1 MALLLLV
8 VGMTREYRWQFDV
21 RSYELDAWGHVNNA
35 VYNNYMEEAATR
47 ASADAGFGRE
57 WYFSQHRAWVIRNL
71 TIRYLMPLQYGEQV
85 EMRTW
90 VSDFRRIYSHR
101 EYDLRRVSDGQPV
114 MRGRA
119 RWVYVDLDTIRP
131 VRIPLEFEDGFQPS
145 GELEDLSVKV
155 KGAQAYPDGHRYTST
170 RRVQR
175 YELDSAGHV
184 NNSVYLNWFEQ
195 AMYDALACTGW
206 TVDRLQAAGIMMV
219 QAGHEIDYV
228 MPALD
233 GMPLQITSQPI
244 ELARVRGA
252 WQHEIQHAET
262 GEVIARDYSVGAF
275 LNAETLHPAPLPAA
289 FIDALLSGQPTA

>member
-1 MALLLLV
+1 
-8 VGMTREYRWQFDV
+8 MTHVFTWQFDV

-47 ASADAGFGRE
+47 ASADAGFGRD
-57 WYFSQHRAWVIRNL
+57 WYFSRHRAWVIRHL
-71 TIRYLMPLQYGEQV
+71 TIRYLMPLHYGELV

-90 VSDFRRIYSHR
+90 VSDFRRTYSHR
-101 EYDLRRVSDGQPV
+101 EYDLRRLEDGQPV

-131 VRIPLEFEDGFQPS
+131 VRIPQEFEVGFDPS
-145 GELEDLSVKV
+145 GEMEDLGIIL
-155 KGAQAYPDGHRYTST
+155 KGAQAYPDSHRYTST

-184 NNSVYLNWFEQ
+184 NNSAYLNWFEQ
-195 AMYDALACTGW
+195 AMYDALASAGW
-206 TVDRLQAAGIMMV
+206 PVERLQEAGIMMV

-228 MPALD
+228 MPTLD
-233 GMPLQITSQPI
+233 GMPLQIVSQPI

-262 GEVIARDYSVGAF
+262 GEVLARDYSVGAF
-275 LNAETLHPAPLPAA
+275 LDARTGHPAPLPEAVVA
-289 FIDALLSGQPTA
+289 SLLSGQPAT

>member
-1 MALLLLV
+1 
-8 VGMTREYRWQFDV
+8 MTRVFTWQFDV

-57 WYFSQHRAWVIRNL
+57 WYFSRHRAWVIRHL
-71 TIRYLMPLQYGEQV
+71 TIRYLAPLHYGEQV
-85 EMRTW
+85 TMRTW
-90 VSDFRRIYSHR
+90 VSDFRRTYSHR
-101 EYDLRRVSDGQPV
+101 EYDLRRMENDQPV

-131 VRIPLEFEDGFQPS
+131 VRIPLEFEAGFDPT
-145 GELEDLSVKV
+145 GEMEDLGIAL
-155 KGAQAYPDGHRYTST
+155 KGAQAYPDSHRYTSA

-184 NNSVYLNWFEQ
+184 NNSAYLNWFEQ
-195 AMYDALACTGW
+195 AMYDALACAGW
-206 TVDRLQAAGIMMV
+206 PVERLQEAGIMMV

-233 GMPLQITSQPI
+233 GMPLQIVSQPI

-262 GEVIARDYSVGAF
+262 GEVLARDYSVGAF
-275 LNAETLHPAPLPAA
+275 LDARSGHPAALPEA
-289 FIDALLSGQPTA
+289 FIASLLSGQPAT